1 MVNAFAKRAL
11 ESEPEPGLA
20 EKQGQNAI
28 TFADVNAFQPAVLKG
43 DQQNSVQLAAFAGE
57 IPKTKTVYVDIGH
70 CTSGERNPL
79 GVGVGGRDQGF
90 VGPGYS
96 ECDINKAVGKELV
109 KELKNMG
116 LYVVPTWDVNNPP
129 PPAPKSQDLERRIDT
144 VNRDVAKYGDDA
156 VYVSIHHDSDT
167 TKQGGQCVFF
177 AATKRE
183 ESQVLARS
191 IQATAW
197 QVREREG
204 VRDCINPDTA
214 SGKGYLD
221 GLRRTNAI
229 GVLIEGAN
237 VLNPRDRALMPQS
250 RFQQIEA
257 KGIAQGIFNYFNLR
271 PGVERPY
278 SSAIRQR
285 FGL

>member
-1 MVNAFAKRAL
+1 MVNAFSKTAL
-11 ESEPEPGLA
+11 ESEPDLA
-20 EKQGQNAI
+20 GRQDHNGI

-43 DQQNSVQLAAFAGE
+43 DQQNPLQLVAAGGE
-57 IPKTKTVYVDIGH
+57 VPKTKTVYVDIGH

-79 GVGVGGRDQGF
+79 GVGGSDQGF
-90 VGPGYS
+90 AGPGYS
-96 ECDINKAVGKELV
+96 ECDINKAVGKELM

-129 PPAPKSQDLERRIDT
+129 PPVPKSQDLDRRIDT

-156 VYVSIHHDSDT
+156 VYVSIHHDSDN

-191 IQATAW
+191 IQANAW

-204 VRDCINPDTA
+204 VKDCINPDTA
-214 SGKGYLD
+214 TGKGYLD

-237 VLNPRDRALMPQS
+237 VQNPRDRALMPQS
-250 RFQQIEA
+250 RFQQLEA

-271 PGVERPY
+271 PGQERPY